1 MNWVAVVDK
10 EALYLNVPKYLQTDD
25 CEKDRTFVM
34 QKKFLFRDGTRP
46 SIGVV
51 SGIKHI
57 VKRNGKRS
65 W

>member
-34 QKKFLFRDGTRP
+34 QKSFCLEMERDHL
-46 SIGVV
+46 
-51 SGIKHI
+51 SG
-57 VKRNGKRS
+57 
-65 W
+65 